1 MMIMIL
7 VLWGVGAILE
17 NGCGIQGLNYVALL
31 RGNEMTVGFY
41 YRNLIL
47 GICFRLI
54 PLNVRQSS
62 NG

>member
-31 RGNEMTVGFY
+31 RGNEMTVGFH

-47 GICFRLI
+47 GA
-54 PLNVRQSS
+54 
-62 NG
+62 